1 MEIKAKGAYMKNNYK
16 LVLCLASSLLLMGC
30 GNSRSSSTTEDTGTS
45 EVTNTDTKVTTTE
58 TTTVT
63 TTETTTQ
70 TTEEVVVTIDEVAP
84 LLPGKSVQLV
94 AKVKGEAVAATWEM
108 VTTGT
113 ESEVSATGLF
123 KAGAYAETVEVKA
136 SYEGASATTTVT
148 VAAPTLDEAKI
159 NVPSSWRATVALEGE
174 TDAKQTVGTVEF
186 VEGKGVLLTSATEN
200 KSVGYLIEEGEVYQ
214 FSGDL
219 TKATFNY
226 VANKIS
232 PTTTKEDVA
241 KLFSLS
247 AAVRVNEL
255 KFFGLNEENNTY
267 EFDPHYSE
275 TYEDSAIESL
285 VYFFSLDKLG
295 FNSFTV
301 IIDAETLAFKDITL
315 LALDDE
321 DQETARMEL
330 GITAI
335 EDFSITVTGEHVSDG
350 GEGTGG
356 VEEPFEP
363 DPVTPTPDAPATGEG
378 E

>member
-1 MEIKAKGAYMKNNYK
+1 MKNNYK

-45 EVTNTDTKVTTTE
+45 EVTNTDTKVSTTETTTE

-63 TTETTTQ
+63 TEQ
-70 TTEEVVVTIDEVAP
+70 IVVTIDEVAP

-94 AKVKGEAVAATWEM
+94 AKVKGEAVTATWEI
-108 VTTGT
+108 VTTKT
-113 ESEVSATGLF
+113 DCEVSAAGLF
-123 KAGAYAETVEVKA
+123 KAGVFAENVKVKA
-136 SYEGASATTTVT
+136 TYEGVSATTNISV
-148 VAAPTLDEAKI
+148 VAPTLDASKI
-159 NVPSSWRATVALEGE
+159 NVPASWRATVALEGE
-174 TDAKQTVGTVEF
+174 TDEVQTVGTVEF
-186 VEGKGVLLTSATEN
+186 VEGKGALITSTSEK
-200 KSVGYLIEEGEVYQ
+200 KSVGYLIEENEVYQ
-214 FSGDL
+214 FQGDL
-219 TKATFNY
+219 SKATFNY

-232 PTTTKEDVA
+232 PTTTKEDIA

-247 AAVRVNEL
+247 AAVRVDEL
-255 KFFGLNEENNTY
+255 DFFCLNEENNTY
-267 EFDPHYSE
+267 EFDPDYGE

-285 VYFFSLDKLG
+285 MYSFSLDDLG

-301 IIDAETLAFKDITL
+301 IIDAETLAFKDIAI
-315 LALDDE
+315 LAIDS
-321 DQETARMEL
+321 QGAETARMEL

-363 DPVTPTPDAPATGEG
+363 DPATPTPDAPATGEG

>member
-1 MEIKAKGAYMKNNYK
+1 MKNNYK

-45 EVTNTDTKVTTTE
+45 EVTNTDTKVSTTE
-58 TTTVT
+58 TTTVS

-94 AKVKGEAVAATWEM
+94 AKVKGEAVTAAWEI

-123 KAGAYAETVEVKA
+123 KAGAYAEAVEVKA

-148 VAAPTLDEAKI
+148 VAAPTLDASKI
-159 NVPSSWRATVALEGE
+159 SVPASWRATVAVEGE
-174 TDAKQTVGTVEF
+174 TDAKQTIGTVEF
-186 VEGKGVLLTSATEN
+186 VEGKGVLLTSTSEK

-214 FSGDL
+214 FQGDL

-301 IIDAETLAFKDITL
+301 IFDAETLTFKDIAL

-350 GEGTGG
+350 GEGEGG
-356 VEEPFEP
+356 VTEPFEP

>member
-1 MEIKAKGAYMKNNYK
+1 MKNNYK

-45 EVTNTDTKVTTTE
+45 EVTNTDTKVS
-58 TTTVT
+58 

-70 TTEEVVVTIDEVAP
+70 TTEEIVVTIDEVAP

-94 AKVKGEAVAATWEM
+94 AKVKGEAVTATWEM

-123 KAGAYAETVEVKA
+123 KAGAYAEQVEVKA

-148 VAAPTLDEAKI
+148 VAAPTLDASKI

-174 TDAKQTVGTVEF
+174 TDEIQTVGTVEF
-186 VEGKGVLLTSATEN
+186 VEGKGVSITSTSEK

-214 FSGDL
+214 FQGDL

-232 PTTTKEDVA
+232 PTTTKEDIA

-247 AAVRVNEL
+247 AAARVDEL
-255 KFFGLNEENNTY
+255 EFFYLNEENNTY
-267 EFDPHYSE
+267 EFDPDNYDA
-275 TYEDSAIESL
+275 TYEGSAIESL
-285 VYFFSLDKLG
+285 VSLFSLDDLG

-301 IIDAETLAFKDITL
+301 VIDAETLAFKDIAIL
-315 LALDDE
+315 SIDG
-321 DQETARMEL
+321 QGYETARMEL

-335 EDFSITVTGEHVSDG
+335 EDFSVAVTGEHVSDG
-350 GEGTGG
+350 GEGEGG
-356 VEEPFEP
+356 VTEPFEP

>member
-1 MEIKAKGAYMKNNYK
+1 MKNNYK

-45 EVTNTDTKVTTTE
+45 EVTNTDTKVS
-58 TTTVT
+58 

-94 AKVKGEAVAATWEM
+94 AKVKGEAVTAAWEI
-108 VTTGT
+108 VTTET
-113 ESEVSATGLF
+113 DCKVSATGLF
-123 KAGAYAETVEVKA
+123 KAGAYTERVKVKA
-136 SYEGASATTTVT
+136 TYEGASATVDVT
-148 VAAPTLDEAKI
+148 VAAPTLDETKV

-174 TDAKQTVGTVEF
+174 TDEIKTVGTVEF
-186 VEGKGVLLTSATEN
+186 VEGKGVLITSTTEN
-200 KSVGYLIEEGEVYQ
+200 KSAGYLIEEGEVYQ
-214 FSGDL
+214 FNGDL

-241 KLFSLS
+241 RIFSLS
-247 AAVRVNEL
+247 AAVRVDEL

-301 IIDAETLAFKDITL
+301 IFDAETLTFKDIAI

-330 GITAI
+330 GITTI

>member
-45 EVTNTDTKVTTTE
+45 EVTNTDTKVS
-58 TTTVT
+58 

-94 AKVKGEAVAATWEM
+94 AKVKGEAVAAAWEM

-113 ESEVSATGLF
+113 ECEVSATGLF
-123 KAGAYAETVEVKA
+123 KAGAYAGQVEVKA
-136 SYEGASATTTVT
+136 SYEGASATTKVI
-148 VAAPTLDEAKI
+148 VAAPTLDASKI

-174 TDAKQTVGTVEF
+174 TDEIQTVGTVEF
-186 VEGKGVLLTSATEN
+186 VEGKGVLLTSTSEK
-200 KSVGYLIEEGEVYQ
+200 KSAGSLIEEGEVYQ
-214 FSGDL
+214 FQGDL

-247 AAVRVNEL
+247 AAVRVDEL

-301 IIDAETLAFKDITL
+301 IFDAETLAFKDIAL

-330 GITAI
+330 AITPI
-335 EDFSITVTGEHVSDG
+335 EDFSVTITGEHVSDG

>member
-1 MEIKAKGAYMKNNYK
+1 MKNNYK

-45 EVTNTDTKVTTTE
+45 EVTNTDTKVS
-58 TTTVT
+58 

-94 AKVKGEAVAATWEM
+94 AKVKGEAVTAAWEI
-108 VTTGT
+108 VTTET
-113 ESEVSATGLF
+113 DCEVSAAGLF
-123 KAGAYAETVEVKA
+123 KAGAYEEAVKVKA
-136 SYEGASATTTVT
+136 TYEGVSATATVT
-148 VAAPTLDEAKI
+148 VAAPTLDASKI
-159 NVPSSWRATVALEGE
+159 SVPASWRATVALEGE
-174 TDAKQTVGTVEF
+174 TDEVQTVGTVEF
-186 VEGKGVLLTSATEN
+186 VEGKGALITSASEK

-214 FSGDL
+214 FQGDL

-232 PTTTKEDVA
+232 PTTTKEDIA

-247 AAVRVNEL
+247 AAVRVDEL
-255 KFFGLNEENNTY
+255 DFFCLNEENNTY
-267 EFDPHYSE
+267 EFDPDYGE
-275 TYEDSAIESL
+275 TYEVSAIESL
-285 VYFFSLDKLG
+285 VYSFSLDKLG

-301 IIDAETLAFKDITL
+301 IFDAETLTFKDIAL

-350 GEGTGG
+350 GEGEGG
-356 VEEPFEP
+356 VTEPFEP

>member
-1 MEIKAKGAYMKNNYK
+1 MKNNYK

-45 EVTNTDTKVTTTE
+45 EVTNTDTKVSTTE

-94 AKVKGEAVAATWEM
+94 AKVKGEAVTAAWEM

-123 KAGAYAETVEVKA
+123 KAGAYAEAVEVKA

-148 VAAPTLDEAKI
+148 VAAPTLDASKI
-159 NVPSSWRATVALEGE
+159 NVPSSWRATVALEGKTDE
-174 TDAKQTVGTVEF
+174 TQTVGTVEF
-186 VEGKGVLLTSATEN
+186 VEGKGVLLTSTSEK
-200 KSVGYLIEEGEVYQ
+200 KSAGYLIEEGEVYQ
-214 FSGDL
+214 FNGDL

-226 VANKIS
+226 VANKVS

-241 KLFSLS
+241 RIFSLS
-247 AAVRVNEL
+247 AAVRVDEL

-301 IIDAETLAFKDITL
+301 IFDAETLTFKDIAL

-330 GITAI
+330 GIAAI
-335 EDFSITVTGEHVSDG
+335 EDFSVTITGEHVSDG
-350 GEGTGG
+350 GEGEGG
-356 VEEPFEP
+356 VTEPFEP

>member
-45 EVTNTDTKVTTTE
+45 EVTNTDTKVS
-58 TTTVT
+58 

-94 AKVKGEAVAATWEM
+94 AKVKGEAVTAAWEI

-113 ESEVSATGLF
+113 DCEVSATGLF
-123 KAGAYAETVEVKA
+123 KAGAYAEAVEVKA

-148 VAAPTLDEAKI
+148 VAAPTLDASKI
-159 NVPSSWRATVALEGE
+159 NVPASWRATVAVEGE
-174 TDAKQTVGTVEF
+174 TDEIQTVGTVEF
-186 VEGKGVLLTSATEN
+186 VEGKGVSITSTSEK
-200 KSVGYLIEEGEVYQ
+200 KSAGYLIEEGEVYQ
-214 FSGDL
+214 FQGDL

-247 AAVRVNEL
+247 AAVRVDEL

-285 VYFFSLDKLG
+285 VHSFSLEKLG

-301 IIDAETLAFKDITL
+301 IFDAETLTFKDIAL

-321 DQETARMEL
+321 DQETDRMEL
-330 GITAI
+330 AITAI
-335 EDFSITVTGEHVSDG
+335 EDFSVTIAGEHVSDG

>member
-45 EVTNTDTKVTTTE
+45 EVTNTDTKVS
-58 TTTVT
+58 

-94 AKVKGEAVAATWEM
+94 AKVKGEAVTAAWEM

-123 KAGAYAETVEVKA
+123 KAGAYAEQVEVKA
-136 SYEGASATTTVT
+136 SYEGASATTKVT
-148 VAAPTLDEAKI
+148 VAAPTLDASKI
-159 NVPSSWRATVALEGE
+159 NVPSSWRATVAVEGE
-174 TDAKQTVGTVEF
+174 TDEIQTVGTVEF
-186 VEGKGVLLTSATEN
+186 VEGKGVLLTSTSEK

-214 FSGDL
+214 FQGDL

-247 AAVRVNEL
+247 AAVRVDEL

-301 IIDAETLAFKDITL
+301 IFDAETLTFKDIAL

-321 DQETARMEL
+321 DHETARMEL

-335 EDFSITVTGEHVSDG
+335 EDFSVTIAGEHVSDG

>member
-45 EVTNTDTKVTTTE
+45 EVTNTDTKVSTTETTTE

-63 TTETTTQ
+63 TEQ
-70 TTEEVVVTIDEVAP
+70 IVVTIDEVAP

-94 AKVKGEAVAATWEM
+94 AKVKGEAVAAAWEM
-108 VTTGT
+108 VTTGA

-123 KAGAYAETVEVKA
+123 KAGVYAEQVEVKA

-148 VAAPTLDEAKI
+148 VAAPTLDASKI
-159 NVPSSWRATVALEGE
+159 SVPASWRATVALEGE
-174 TDAKQTVGTVEF
+174 TDEVQTVGTVEF
-186 VEGKGVLLTSATEN
+186 VEGKGALITSASEK

-214 FSGDL
+214 FQGDL

-232 PTTTKEDVA
+232 PTTTKEDIA

-247 AAVRVNEL
+247 AAVRVDEL
-255 KFFGLNEENNTY
+255 DFFCLNEENNTY
-267 EFDPHYSE
+267 EFGPDYGE
-275 TYEDSAIESL
+275 TYEGSAIESL
-285 VYFFSLDKLG
+285 MYSFSLDDLG

-301 IIDAETLAFKDITL
+301 IIDAETLAFKDIAI
-315 LALDDE
+315 LAIDS
-321 DQETARMEL
+321 QGAETARMEL

-350 GEGTGG
+350 GEGEGG
-356 VEEPFEP
+356 VTEPFEP
-363 DPVTPTPDAPATGEG
+363 DPATPTPDVPATGEG

>member
-45 EVTNTDTKVTTTE
+45 EVTNTDTKVS
-58 TTTVT
+58 

-94 AKVKGEAVAATWEM
+94 AKVKGEAVTAAWEM

-113 ESEVSATGLF
+113 ECEVSATGLF
-123 KAGAYAETVEVKA
+123 KAGAYAEAVKVKA
-136 SYEGASATTTVT
+136 SYEGASATVDVT
-148 VAAPTLDEAKI
+148 VAAPTLDVSKI
-159 NVPSSWRATVALEGE
+159 NVPASWRATVAVEGE
-174 TDAKQTVGTVEF
+174 TDEIQTVGTVEF
-186 VEGKGVLLTSATEN
+186 VEGKGVSITSTSEK

-214 FSGDL
+214 FQGDL

-226 VANKIS
+226 VANKVS

-247 AAVRVNEL
+247 AAVRVDEL

-301 IIDAETLAFKDITL
+301 IFDAETLAFKDIAL

-321 DQETARMEL
+321 DHETARMEL
-330 GITAI
+330 AITAI
-335 EDFSITVTGEHVSDG
+335 EDFSVTVTGEHVSDG
-350 GEGTGG
+350 GEGEGG
-356 VEEPFEP
+356 VTEPFEP

>member
-16 LVLCLASSLLLMGC
+16 LVLCLASSLLLVGC
-30 GNSRSSSTTEDTGTS
+30 GDSRSSSTTEDTGTS
-45 EVTNTDTKVTTTE
+45 EVTNTDTKVS
-58 TTTVT
+58 

-94 AKVKGEAVAATWEM
+94 AKVKGEAVTATWEI

-113 ESEVSATGLF
+113 ECEVSSTGLF
-123 KAGAYAETVEVKA
+123 KAGAYAEAVEVKA

-148 VAAPTLDEAKI
+148 VAAPTLDAAKV

-174 TDAKQTVGTVEF
+174 TDEIKTVGTVEF
-186 VEGKGVLLTSATEN
+186 VEGKGVSITSTSEK
-200 KSVGYLIEEGEVYQ
+200 KSAGYLIEEGEVYQ
-214 FSGDL
+214 FNGDL

-226 VANKIS
+226 VANKVS

-241 KLFSLS
+241 RIFSLS
-247 AAVRVNEL
+247 AAVRVDEL

-267 EFDPHYSE
+267 EFDPHYDE
-275 TYEDSAIESL
+275 TYEVSAIESL
-285 VYFFSLDKLG
+285 VYSFSLDKLG

-321 DQETARMEL
+321 NQETARMEL
-330 GITAI
+330 NITPI

-350 GEGTGG
+350 GEGEGG
-356 VEEPFEP
+356 VTEPFEP

>member
-45 EVTNTDTKVTTTE
+45 EVTNTDTKVSTTE
-58 TTTVT
+58 TTTK
-63 TTETTTQ
+63 

-94 AKVKGEAVAATWEM
+94 AKVKGETVTATWEM

-123 KAGAYAETVEVKA
+123 KAGAYAEAVEVKA

-214 FSGDL
+214 FQGDL

-226 VANKIS
+226 AANKIS

-247 AAVRVNEL
+247 AAVRVDEL
-255 KFFGLNEENNTY
+255 KFFVLNEENNTY

-301 IIDAETLAFKDITL
+301 IFDAETLTFKDIAI

-330 GITAI
+330 GITTI
-335 EDFSITVTGEHVSDG
+335 KDFSITVTGEHVSDG

-356 VEEPFEP
+356 IEEPFEP

>member
-1 MEIKAKGAYMKNNYK
+1 MKNNYK

-45 EVTNTDTKVTTTE
+45 EVTNTDTKVSTTETTTE

-63 TTETTTQ
+63 TEQ
-70 TTEEVVVTIDEVAP
+70 IVVTIDEVAP

-94 AKVKGEAVAATWEM
+94 SKVKGEAVAAAWEI

-123 KAGAYAETVEVKA
+123 KAGVYAEQVEVKA
-136 SYEGASATTTVT
+136 SYEGASATATVT
-148 VAAPTLDEAKI
+148 VAAPTLDASKI
-159 NVPSSWRATVALEGE
+159 SVPASWRATVALEGE
-174 TDAKQTVGTVEF
+174 TDEVQTVGTVEF
-186 VEGKGVLLTSATEN
+186 VEGKGALITSTSEK

-214 FSGDL
+214 FEGDL

-232 PTTTKEDVA
+232 PTTTKEDIA

-285 VYFFSLDKLG
+285 VYSFSLDKLG

-301 IIDAETLAFKDITL
+301 IFDAETLTFKDIAL

-335 EDFSITVTGEHVSDG
+335 EDFSVTVTGEHVSDG
-350 GEGTGG
+350 GEGEGG
-356 VEEPFEP
+356 VTEPFEP

>member
-1 MEIKAKGAYMKNNYK
+1 MKNNYK

-45 EVTNTDTKVTTTE
+45 EVTNTDTKVSTTE

-70 TTEEVVVTIDEVAP
+70 TTEEVVVAIDEVAP

-94 AKVKGEAVAATWEM
+94 AKVKGEVVTAAWEI

-113 ESEVSATGLF
+113 DCEVSATGLF
-123 KAGAYAETVEVKA
+123 KAGAYAEAVKVKA
-136 SYEGASATTTVT
+136 SYEGASATVTVT

-159 NVPSSWRATVALEGE
+159 NVPSSWKATVAVEGE
-174 TDAKQTVGTVEF
+174 TDEIQTVGTVEF
-186 VEGKGVLLTSATEN
+186 VEGKGVLLTSTTEN

-214 FSGDL
+214 FNGDL

-301 IIDAETLAFKDITL
+301 IFDAETLTFKDIAI

-350 GEGTGG
+350 GEGEGG
-356 VEEPFEP
+356 VTEPFEP

>member
-1 MEIKAKGAYMKNNYK
+1 MKNNYK

-70 TTEEVVVTIDEVAP
+70 TTEEVVVAIDEVAP

-94 AKVKGEAVAATWEM
+94 AKVKGEAVTAAWEM

-113 ESEVSATGLF
+113 ECEVSATGLF
-123 KAGAYAETVEVKA
+123 KAGAYAGQVEVKA
-136 SYEGASATTTVT
+136 SYEGASATTKVT
-148 VAAPTLDEAKI
+148 VAAPTLDASKI
-159 NVPSSWRATVALEGE
+159 NVPSSWRATVAVEGE
-174 TDAKQTVGTVEF
+174 TDEIQTVGTVEF
-186 VEGKGVLLTSATEN
+186 VEGKGVLLTSTSEK

-247 AAVRVNEL
+247 AAVRVDEL

-301 IIDAETLAFKDITL
+301 IFDAETLAFKDIAL

-321 DQETARMEL
+321 DQETARIEL

>member
-1 MEIKAKGAYMKNNYK
+1 MKIKAKGAYMKNNYK

-45 EVTNTDTKVTTTE
+45 EVTNTDTKVS
-58 TTTVT
+58 

-94 AKVKGEAVAATWEM
+94 AKVKGEAVTAAWEI
-108 VTTGT
+108 VTTET
-113 ESEVSATGLF
+113 DCKVSATGLF
-123 KAGAYAETVEVKA
+123 KAGAYTERVKVKA
-136 SYEGASATTTVT
+136 TYEGASATVDVT
-148 VAAPTLDEAKI
+148 VAAPTLDAAKV

-174 TDAKQTVGTVEF
+174 TDEIQTVGTVEF

-214 FSGDL
+214 FQGDL

-226 VANKIS
+226 AANKIS

-247 AAVRVNEL
+247 AAVRVDEL
-255 KFFGLNEENNTY
+255 KFFVLNEENNTY
-267 EFDPHYSE
+267 EFGPHYSE

-301 IIDAETLAFKDITL
+301 IFDAETLTFKDIAI

-330 GITAI
+330 GITTI

>member
-1 MEIKAKGAYMKNNYK
+1 MKNNYK

-45 EVTNTDTKVTTTE
+45 EVTNTDTKVSTTETTTE

-63 TTETTTQ
+63 TEQ
-70 TTEEVVVTIDEVAP
+70 IVVTIDEVAP

-94 AKVKGEAVAATWEM
+94 AKVKGEAVAAAWEM
-108 VTTGT
+108 VTTGA

-123 KAGAYAETVEVKA
+123 KAGVYAEQVEVKA

-148 VAAPTLDEAKI
+148 VAAPTLDASKI
-159 NVPSSWRATVALEGE
+159 NVPASWRATVALEGE
-174 TDAKQTVGTVEF
+174 TDEVQTVGTVEF
-186 VEGKGVLLTSATEN
+186 VEGKGALITSASEK

-232 PTTTKEDVA
+232 PTTTKEDIA

-285 VYFFSLDKLG
+285 VYSFSLDKLG

-301 IIDAETLAFKDITL
+301 IFDAETLTFKDIAL

-350 GEGTGG
+350 GEGEGG
-356 VEEPFEP
+356 VTEPFEP

>member
-45 EVTNTDTKVTTTE
+45 EVTNTDTKVSTTE
-58 TTTVT
+58 TTT
-63 TTETTTQ
+63 ETSTV
-70 TTEEVVVTIDEVAP
+70 TTEEIVVTIDEVEP

-94 AKVKGEAVAATWEM
+94 AKVKGEAVTAAWEM

-113 ESEVSATGLF
+113 ECEVSATGLF
-123 KAGAYAETVEVKA
+123 KAGAYAEAVEVKA

-148 VAAPTLDEAKI
+148 VAAPTLDASKI
-159 NVPSSWRATVALEGE
+159 NVPSSWRATVALKGE
-174 TDAKQTVGTVEF
+174 TDEVQTVGTVEF
-186 VEGKGVLLTSATEN
+186 VEGKGALITSASEK
-200 KSVGYLIEEGEVYQ
+200 KSVGYLIEENEVYQ
-214 FSGDL
+214 FEGDL

-232 PTTTKEDVA
+232 PTTTKEQIA
-241 KLFSLS
+241 KLFNLS
-247 AAVRVNEL
+247 AAVRVDEL
-255 KFFGLNEENNTY
+255 EFFCLNEESNTY
-267 EFDPHYSE
+267 EFDPDYGE
-275 TYEDSAIESL
+275 TYEGSAIETLASL
-285 VYFFSLDKLG
+285 YSLDDLG

-301 IIDAETLAFKDITL
+301 IFDAETLAFKDIAL

-335 EDFSITVTGEHVSDG
+335 EDFSVAIAGEHVSDG

>member
-45 EVTNTDTKVTTTE
+45 EVTNTDTKVSTTETTTE

-63 TTETTTQ
+63 TEQ
-70 TTEEVVVTIDEVAP
+70 IVVAIDEVEP

-94 AKVKGEAVAATWEM
+94 AKVKGEAVTAAWEI
-108 VTTGT
+108 VTTET
-113 ESEVSATGLF
+113 DCEVSAAGLF
-123 KAGAYAETVEVKA
+123 KAGAYEEAVKVKA
-136 SYEGASATTTVT
+136 TYEGVSATTNISV
-148 VAAPTLDEAKI
+148 VAPTLDASKI
-159 NVPSSWRATVALEGE
+159 NVPASWRATVALEGE
-174 TDAKQTVGTVEF
+174 TDEVQTVGTVEF
-186 VEGKGVLLTSATEN
+186 VEGKGVLITSISEK
-200 KSVGYLIEEGEVYQ
+200 KSAGYLIEEGEVYQ
-214 FSGDL
+214 FQGDL

-247 AAVRVNEL
+247 AAVRVDEL
-255 KFFGLNEENNTY
+255 DFFCLNEENNTY
-267 EFDPHYSE
+267 EFDPDYGA

-285 VYFFSLDKLG
+285 VYSFSLDKLG

-301 IIDAETLAFKDITL
+301 IIDAETLAFKDIAI
-315 LALDDE
+315 LAIDS
-321 DQETARMEL
+321 QGAETARMEL

-335 EDFSITVTGEHVSDG
+335 EDFSVTVTGEHVSDG
-350 GEGTGG
+350 GEGEGG
-356 VEEPFEP
+356 VTEPFEP